1 MPHGKE
7 TKRHSNSCLIDY
19 ANASSQK
26 WGKQRKQTMPGS
38 LGDVGLC
45 WRTNEGNLSHSIMK
59 GRAKSQQKPIKSGKG
74 PLCKILLLGNPTDG
88 QKTFVDG
95 VIDHGFTK
103 SCGLDWTVKTISVRG
118 QSIRLQFYHPICDQC
133 HLGSSYYR
141 GPDGFIIFYDIT
153 NQESFGNAAQWLK
166 NVEKFAREDPPRLL
180 IGNKSDLDGQRAI
193 DRNTAEQLADELGI
207 SFTEH
212 SCKSSLSLSNPVI
225 SCFIDDVILQQLRN
239 ARIFPEEVKVP
250 RKDQCLLY

>member
-118 QSIRLQFYHPICDQC
+118 QSIRLQFYHPICDSATLDHPITVALMDSSSSMISRIRNPLEMQ
-133 HLGSSYYR
+133 LNGSK
-141 GPDGFIIFYDIT
+141 T
-153 NQESFGNAAQWLK
+153 LK
-166 NVEKFAREDPPRLL
+166 NSQERTP
-180 IGNKSDLDGQRAI
+180 LD
-193 DRNTAEQLADELGI
+193 
-207 SFTEH
+207 
-212 SCKSSLSLSNPVI
+212 C
-225 SCFIDDVILQQLRN
+225 
-239 ARIFPEEVKVP
+239 
-250 RKDQCLLY
+250 